1 MLSGTTSLDL
11 VRDEL
16 FTSMGEV
23 ENLLQQFLD
32 DRQNGN
38 LLQQSIEGLQQLRG
52 TLALIELKGAAEL
65 LDEMVALATDIP
77 THDGDERN
85 EPLSALCDAL
95 FLLERYLDQA
105 RQSGR
110 ERPELL
116 LPTINQLRAHRPGV
130 PALPQSHFYP
140 LPVAG
145 LPANLRSGS
154 KGSIEPKAFNRL
166 RQMYQMGLLSLI
178 RDDAPAAATPLMQR
192 ALQRFES
199 CLSAPVATLCWVAG
213 AALEAIEQTPLE
225 LSAPRKRLFSM
236 LDREIKR
243 DAQGASDGVNA
254 ALLHELLY
262 LVALADGNCSRSQE
276 VAEAYQL
283 PDPGF
288 TELEIQNAFGRLR
301 GPGVDVMHSVAE
313 ALREEITAIKD
324 LLDLLARNAG
334 DADHSLEMLATGLER
349 LWKTL
354 GMLDLQVES
363 KAIQVVCGQIAGWNS
378 DSPQSLDALEQVADA
393 VLRAE
398 TAVNYLDSQGDEGEA
413 RMNATGGVS
422 EPLELKEARIVLIEE
437 SQAGLA
443 LAKRSITAYME
454 SGNDAMHLLN
464 VPPSL
469 ETVRG
474 GLVFLGM
481 GRAASII
488 QMAASFIRE
497 TMLERKQVPQD
508 QQLEILAD
516 ALTSIEFYL
525 ESAERAAVATGDVLT
540 LAEESLAELGYAVSG
555 STVE

>member
-1 MLSGTTSLDL
+1 MLTGTTSLDL

-16 FTSMGEV
+16 FASMGEV
-23 ENLLQQFLD
+23 EDQLQQFLD

-85 EPLSALCDAL
+85 EPLSALCDSL

-116 LPTINQLRAHRPGV
+116 LPTINQLRTHRAGV

-145 LPANLRSGS
+145 LPANFRPGS
-154 KGSIEPKAFNRL
+154 HEAMDAKVFNRL
-166 RQMYQMGLLSLI
+166 RQMYQLGLLGLI
-178 RDDAPAAATPLMQR
+178 REDGLAAATPLMQR
-192 ALQRFES
+192 ALQRFEG
-199 CLSAPVATLCWVAG
+199 CLGQHTATLCWVAG
-213 AALEAIEQTPLE
+213 AALEAIEQTPLA
-225 LSAPRKRLFSM
+225 LTAPRKRLFSM

-243 DAQGASDGVNA
+243 DMQGNVASVNA
-254 ALLHELLY
+254 LLLHELLY
-262 LVALADGNCSRSQE
+262 LVALADGNCTRSQA
-276 VAEAYQL
+276 VMQAYQL

-288 TELEIQNAFGRLR
+288 TELEIQNAFARLR

-334 DADHSLEMLATGLER
+334 DAEQSLETLSIGLER

-354 GMLDLQVES
+354 GMLELQTES
-363 KAIQVVCGQIAGWNS
+363 KAIKAVCGLIAGWSNEQ
-378 DSPQSLDALEQVADA
+378 PQSLETLEHVADA
-393 VLRAE
+393 LLRAE
-398 TAVNYLDSQGDEGEA
+398 TAVNHLDAHGDEGD
-413 RMNATGGVS
+413 ATANGPDGFS

-443 LAKRSITAYME
+443 LAKRAITAYME

-481 GRAASII
+481 SRAASVIH
-488 QMAASFIRE
+488 MSASFIRE
-497 TMLERKQVPQD
+497 TMLERRQVPKD
-508 QQLEILAD
+508 QQLEVLAD

-555 STVE
+555 VKS

>member
-1 MLSGTTSLDL
+1 MLTGSTSLDL

-23 ENLLQQFLD
+23 EDLLQQFLE
-32 DRQNGN
+32 DRQNGS

-52 TLALIELKGAAEL
+52 TLALIELKGAAQL
-65 LDEMVALATDIP
+65 LDEMIELATDIP
-77 THDGDERN
+77 VHEGEQRN
-85 EPLSALCDAL
+85 EPLAALCDAL
-95 FLLERYLDQA
+95 FLLQRYLDQA
-105 RQSGR
+105 RQAGS

-116 LPTINQLRAHRPGV
+116 LPMINQLRRHRSGAAP
-130 PALPQSHFYP
+130 LPDSHFYP

-145 LPANLRSGS
+145 LPLNLRPGVTE
-154 KGSIEPKAFNRL
+154 EPNPKTFARL
-166 RQMYQMGLLSLI
+166 RQMYQLGLLSLL
-178 RDDAPAAATPLMQR
+178 REDAAAATPLMQR
-192 ALQRFES
+192 ALLRFETCMS
-199 CLSAPVATLCWVAG
+199 SRMATLCWVAG
-213 AALEAIEQTPLE
+213 AALEALEQAGLE
-225 LSAPRKRLFSM
+225 LTPARKRLFSQ

-243 DAQGASDGVNA
+243 HAASHEVQLND
-254 ALLHELLY
+254 ALLRELLY
-262 LVALADGNCSRSQE
+262 LVAMADSSCMRCQD
-276 VAEAYQL
+276 VARAYQL

-288 TELEIQNAFGRLR
+288 TEIEIQDAFARLR
-301 GPGVDVMHSVAE
+301 GPGIDVMHSVAE

-334 DADHSLEMLATGLER
+334 DPEQSLETLNGSLER

-354 GMLDLQVES
+354 NMLDIRAES
-363 KAIQVVCGQIAGWNS
+363 DGIKAAAAQLSCWESGDIA
-378 DSPQSLDALEQVADA
+378 ALEQVADA

-398 TAVNYLDSQGDEGEA
+398 TAVNRLDAAGDEGEMVTA
-413 RMNATGGVS
+413 DGKGYG

-443 LAKRSITAYME
+443 LAKRAITAYME

-481 GRAASII
+481 TRAANVIH
-488 QMAASFIRE
+488 MAASFIRE

-508 QQLEILAD
+508 AQLEVLAD

-525 ESAERAAVATGDVLT
+525 ESAERAAVATGDVLA

-555 STVE
+555 NPSA

>member
-1 MLSGTTSLDL
+1 M
-11 VRDEL
+11 
-16 FTSMGEV
+16 
-23 ENLLQQFLD
+23 
-32 DRQNGN
+32 
-38 LLQQSIEGLQQLRG
+38 
-52 TLALIELKGAAEL
+52 
-65 LDEMVALATDIP
+65 
-77 THDGDERN
+77 
-85 EPLSALCDAL
+85 
-95 FLLERYLDQA
+95 
-105 RQSGR
+105 
-110 ERPELL
+110 
-116 LPTINQLRAHRPGV
+116 
-130 PALPQSHFYP
+130 
-140 LPVAG
+140 
-145 LPANLRSGS
+145 
-154 KGSIEPKAFNRL
+154 
-166 RQMYQMGLLSLI
+166 
-178 RDDAPAAATPLMQR
+178 
-192 ALQRFES
+192 
-199 CLSAPVATLCWVAG
+199 
-213 AALEAIEQTPLE
+213 
-225 LSAPRKRLFSM
+225 
-236 LDREIKR
+236 
-243 DAQGASDGVNA
+243 
-254 ALLHELLY
+254 LHELLY

-334 DADHSLEMLATGLER
+334 DADHSLEMLASGLER
-349 LWKTL
+349 LWQTL

-508 QQLEILAD
+508 QQLEVLAD